1 MFFKKMMMIRKD
13 IVGTDQTQGHGV
25 GCEGPRR
32 ENLLTGGG
40 EGSLGGFGGVI

>member
-1 MFFKKMMMIRKD
+1 MIRKD

-40 EGSLGGFGGVI
+40 EGSLGGFRGVI